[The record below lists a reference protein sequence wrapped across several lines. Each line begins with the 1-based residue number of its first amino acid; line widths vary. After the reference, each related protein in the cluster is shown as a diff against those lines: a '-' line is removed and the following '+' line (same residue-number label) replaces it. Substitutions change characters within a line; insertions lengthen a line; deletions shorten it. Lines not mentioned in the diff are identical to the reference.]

1 VQENLSEAAEKL
13 SSRLVRQWG
22 EELRRSISE
31 ELQPV
36 LEAEI
41 TRAGHEAAFVIAS
54 DLVRLLQAANQVEIL
69 SVLLQTT
76 QPFAARAGL
85 LILRGGFF
93 MGWQSRGM
101 RDASAFTR
109 ISIPASDRVIERLGK
124 ERQPVRLQAAE
135 MGDAFASAAP
145 AGPGDIY
152 LFPLLIRDRLAGV
165 VYADGGLTDTVV
177 QVEVVQAM
185 SLIACIAVE
194 TASLRKPAGSGAMQ
208 PAQPGTS
215 SEPVRPS
222 AVAAARLEP
231 PAAAIPVAAPVV
243 AAQPAAVAA
252 RTFAAAAP
260 VVTPPVAAPAS
271 PGASP
276 SNSNDVHA
284 KAKRFAKLLVEEI
297 QLYNQVKVAEGR
309 SKRDLY
315 ERLRPDIEKSR
326 AAYQKRYG
334 GVIREAD
341 YFSEE
346 LVRILAGNDRAL
358 LGSGFPG

>member
-1 VQENLSEAAEKL
+1 MQENLSEAAEKL
-13 SSRLVRQWG
+13 ASRLVRQWG

-54 DLVRLLQAANQVEIL
+54 DLIQLLQAANQVEIL

-109 ISIPASDRVIERLGK
+109 ISIPANDRMIERLGK
-124 ERQPVRLQAAE
+124 ERQPLRLQATE
-135 MGDAFASAAP
+135 LGDVFASAAP
-145 AGPGDIY
+145 AGPGDVY
-152 LFPLLIRDRLAGV
+152 FFPLLIRDRLAGA
-165 VYADGGLTDTVV
+165 VYADGGLTDSVV

-185 SLIACIAVE
+185 SLIACVAVE

-208 PAQPGTS
+208 PGTIP
-215 SEPVRPS
+215 EPVRPS
-222 AVAAARLEP
+222 PTVATSRPEA
-231 PAAAIPVAAPVV
+231 PAAAIPIIAPVV
-243 AAQPAAVAA
+243 ATPPATVAA
-252 RTFAAAAP
+252 RDFAAAAP
-260 VVTPPVAAPAS
+260 MVTPPAPAPMVTPYAGS
-271 PGASP
+271 SQ
-276 SNSNDVHA
+276 SNDVHA

-297 QLYNQVKVAEGR
+297 QLYNQVKVDEGR

-326 AAYQKRYG
+326 AAYQIRYA
-334 GVIREAD
+334 GVIRDAD

-346 LVRILAGNDRAL
+346 LVRSLASNDRSL
-358 LGSGFPG
+358 LGSSFPG

>member
-13 SSRLVRQWG
+13 ASRLVRQWG

-41 TRAGHEAAFVIAS
+41 TRAGHEVAFVIAS

-69 SVLLQTT
+69 SVLLQST

-93 MGWQSRGM
+93 VGWQSRGM

-109 ISIPASDRVIERLGK
+109 ISIPAADRVIERLGK
-124 ERQPVRLQAAE
+124 ERQPVKLQASE
-135 MGDAFASAAP
+135 IGDVFASAAP
-145 AGPGDIY
+145 ASPGDIV

-165 VYADGGLTDTVV
+165 VYADGGLTSSVV

-185 SLIACIAVE
+185 CLIACIAVE
-194 TASLRKPAGSGAMQ
+194 TASLRKPAGSGAIQ
-208 PAQPGTS
+208 STQSGTS
-215 SEPVRPS
+215 SEPVRPAP
-222 AVAAARLEP
+222 AVAVARPEP
-231 PAAAIPVAAPVV
+231 PAAVIPVADPVV
-243 AAQPAAVAA
+243 AAAPAM
-252 RTFAAAAP
+252 TPPAP
-260 VVTPPVAAPAS
+260 APPVTPS
-271 PGASP
+271 LGASQ
-276 SNSNDVHA
+276 SDDVRA

-334 GVIREAD
+334 EVIRDAD
-341 YFSEE
+341 YFAEE
-346 LVRILAGNDRAL
+346 LVRILASNDRTL

>member
-1 VQENLSEAAEKL
+1 
-13 SSRLVRQWG
+13 
-22 EELRRSISE
+22 
-31 ELQPV
+31 
-36 LEAEI
+36 
-41 TRAGHEAAFVIAS
+41 
-54 DLVRLLQAANQVEIL
+54 LQAANQVEIL

-93 MGWQSRGM
+93 VGWQSRGM

-109 ISIPASDRVIERLGK
+109 ISIPASDRVIERLAK
-124 ERQPVRLQAAE
+124 ERQPVKLQAAE
-135 MGDAFASAAP
+135 IGDALASAAP
-145 AGPGDIY
+145 TGPGDIY
-152 LFPLLIRDRLAGV
+152 LVPLLIRDRLAGI
-165 VYADGGLTDTVV
+165 VYADGGLTDAVV

-194 TASLRKPAGSGAMQ
+194 TASLRKPAGSGAMLAQ
-208 PAQPGTS
+208 PATS
-215 SEPVRPS
+215 PEPVRPS
-222 AVAAARLEP
+222 PVVAAARPEP
-231 PAAAIPVAAPVV
+231 PATAIPVVDSVGVSEPAMAAP
-243 AAQPAAVAA
+243 
-252 RTFAAAAP
+252 RSFAAAAP
-260 VVTPPVAAPAS
+260 VGTPPAPP
-271 PGASP
+271 PGAGASA
-276 SNSNDVHA
+276 SNDVHA
-284 KAKRFAKLLVEEI
+284 KARRFAKLLVEEI

-309 SKRDLY
+309 LKRDLY

-358 LGSGFPG
+358 LGSSFPG